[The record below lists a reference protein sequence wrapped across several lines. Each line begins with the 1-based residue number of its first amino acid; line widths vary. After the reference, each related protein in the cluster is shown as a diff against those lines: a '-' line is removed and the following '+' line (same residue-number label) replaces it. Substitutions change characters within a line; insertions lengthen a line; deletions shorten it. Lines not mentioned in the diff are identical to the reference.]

1 MMTKNTSI
9 FDKTLKIIFLFLSL
23 IHFFLDM
30 CKMNRMLTYNGME
43 GILIILFKIIFID
56 KKEKIRERKEIQKH
70 KNMEE

>member
-1 MMTKNTSI
+1 
-9 FDKTLKIIFLFLSL
+9 
-23 IHFFLDM
+23 
-30 CKMNRMLTYNGME
+30 ME